1 MSLSIIIP
9 ARNEELNIVK
19 SINSLRRILKNSIN
33 YEVLVIDDFS
43 TDSTYEAVKNIKTK
57 NILVH
62 KNHSKGL
69 GGAINLGIKK
79 AKKEYIVFFMADS
92 SDSPKDLLKYYCSI
106 RASGVDAIFGSR
118 FIKGSKVVDYP
129 KFKLLLNRSANNAI
143 KFLTNYD
150 CNDFTNAF
158 KIYRRSK
165 LNQIKIESSSF
176 SIFLEI
182 PLKFLLK
189 KFSFSVMPISW
200 HNRDHGHSNFRIN
213 ELTFEYIKIFF
224 RFLLARI
231 KI

>member
-33 YEVLVIDDFS
+33 YLVIDDFS

-143 KFLTNYD
+143 KFFTNYD

-165 LNQIKIESSSF
+165 LNQIIIESSSF

-200 HNRDHGHSNFRIN
+200 HNRDRGHSNFKIN